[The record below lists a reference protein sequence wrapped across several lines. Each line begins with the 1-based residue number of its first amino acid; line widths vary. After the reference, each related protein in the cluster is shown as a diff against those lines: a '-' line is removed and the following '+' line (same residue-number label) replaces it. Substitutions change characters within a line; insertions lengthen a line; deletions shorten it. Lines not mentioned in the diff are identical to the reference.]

1 MTIKKTNK
9 YFIPL
14 TTVLLAVLTAL
25 SPFATDTYL
34 SAMPS
39 MASYFGVKINLIEI
53 TLTLYFLG
61 FATGNFFGG
70 PFSDSFG
77 RKTIALTGVVLY
89 GISAAIIPLCTQIE
103 YVWVFRFTQAF
114 GGGFASVTAMVFV
127 RDWFEGKQV
136 ARIATIIGMIMMLAP
151 LFAPVIG
158 GALLVLFNW
167 QSIFYFMML
176 FAIVVF
182 MVFSLLMPESR
193 DKKLITRKITVH
205 QFVGNYKMF
214 FSNKKAI
221 FMLLAV
227 SSAVAGLF
235 TFLTGASFMYIEY
248 FGIDQDIFPII
259 FAANIISNIILS
271 LFNTK
276 LLKKYEP
283 ERILSFG
290 LALQFMA
297 GFLFLIAVLFSSTPS
312 FGIVFFSIVLY
323 IGSLGL
329 IFGNSTAIILNLLP
343 QISGSANALI
353 GVSRFS
359 FSFITGSLLAVF
371 HTGDL
376 IPISVIMFCCA
387 AIANLYYFFFNRAN
401 S

>member
-1 MTIKKTNK
+1 MRINKSSK

-14 TTVLLAVLTAL
+14 TTILLAVLTAL

-34 SAMPS
+34 SAMPN
-39 MASYFGVKINLIEI
+39 MASYFGVKINLVEI

-70 PFSDSFG
+70 PLSDSFG
-77 RKTIALTGVVLY
+77 RKTIALTGVILY

-103 YVWVFRFTQAF
+103 FVWVFRFTQAF
-114 GGGFASVTAMVFV
+114 GGGFASVTSMVFV

-182 MVFSLLMPESR
+182 TVFYLFMPESR
-193 DKKLITRKITVH
+193 DKILITRKITVN
-205 QFVGNYKMF
+205 QFVGNYKIF
-214 FSNKKAI
+214 FSNKRAI
-221 FMLLAV
+221 FMLLTV

-235 TFLTGASFMYIEY
+235 TFLTGSSFMYIEY
-248 FGIDQDIFPII
+248 FGIDQDIFPIL
-259 FAANIISNIILS
+259 FASNIISNIILS
-271 LFNTK
+271 LYSTK

-283 ERILSFG
+283 DKILSFG
-290 LALQFMA
+290 LALQFLA
-297 GFLFLIAVLFSSTPS
+297 GFLFLATVLFSDTPS
-312 FGIVFFSIVLY
+312 FWIVFFSIVLY

-371 HTGDL
+371 HSGDL
-376 IPISVIMFCCA
+376 VPMSIVMFSCT
-387 AIANLYYFFFNRAN
+387 AIANLYYLLFSR